1 MEFIRLLNSGFRR
14 AVKAGEVSVTTMS
27 KSSKTVAFVLSLTLG
42 VIAGLNLSSPQVK
55 HVLSTV
61 ASAVWGS

>member
-1 MEFIRLLNSGFRR
+1 
-14 AVKAGEVSVTTMS
+14 MS
-27 KSSKTVAFVLSLTLG
+27 KCGKTIAFVLSLTLG

>member
-1 MEFIRLLNSGFRR
+1 
-14 AVKAGEVSVTTMS
+14 MS
-27 KSSKTVAFVLSLTLG
+27 KSSKTIVFVLSLMA
-42 VIAGLNLSSPQVK
+42 VMAGFNLSSPQVK

>member
-1 MEFIRLLNSGFRR
+1 
-14 AVKAGEVSVTTMS
+14 MS
-27 KSSKTVAFVLSLTLG
+27 RNSKTVALVLSLMLG

-55 HVLSTV
+55 HVLSTI

>member
-1 MEFIRLLNSGFRR
+1 MSPKFRIM
-14 AVKAGEVSVTTMS
+14 V
-27 KSSKTVAFVLSLTLG
+27 FVLTVTFAAL
-42 VIAGLNLSSPQVK
+42 AGFTLSSSQAQ